1 MLGQRRRRWPNTET
15 TVFQRLVLTVKD
27 GPTLKQHWYNAL
39 CSLGHVTSQHCI
51 RTRYTLIKL
60 SHR

>member
-15 TVFQRLVLTVKD
+15 TLFQRLVLTVED

-39 CSLGHVTSQHCI
+39 CLLGHVTS
-51 RTRYTLIKL
+51 
-60 SHR
+60 